1 MIQSQVLEGVRES
14 PDFVLDSMGPRPYYP
29 ITTGFDGVAVPLDL
43 ILP

>member
-1 MIQSQVLEGVRES
+1 MIQAQVLEAAVGEQ
-14 PDFVLDSMGPRPYYP
+14 DFALDSMLCRPYYP